1 MTIASGGEG
10 AGAGG
15 AGAGAGAGGA
25 PGGGAGPL
33 GNVGAA
39 PAAILGEGAGAA
51 PAAPGA
57 APAAGAGDGGPQW
70 KYVPADAAELAQI
83 PLPAGVLGDK
93 YKTVQDLLNGT
104 SAAVAQRDQYAE
116 RLKGF
121 PGAPLAEDGT
131 TPAYKFTAPEGYE
144 AEIDTANPLYEKLT
158 SMLAKAGASQEVY
171 DGITGLLVQY
181 EAARGDRDVAETME
195 TLAQVYHTPE
205 LRDAKLAELNR
216 FYNPLLPTDARK
228 LLAEVST
235 DARVVQI
242 FDHLKAALT
251 ASNISVDING
261 GQTPGAAKVEQ
272 LANDPKIMTDNAKLG
287 QLEQTIQQQ
296 AARRR

>member
-10 AGAGG
+10 AGGG
-15 AGAGAGAGGA
+15 AADAGAAGA
-25 PGGGAGPL
+25 GAGPL

-57 APAAGAGDGGPQW
+57 PAAAGASDGSPQW
-70 KYVPADAAELAQI
+70 KYVPADAGELAQI

-144 AEIDTANPLYEKLT
+144 AEIDVDNPLYGKLT

-181 EAARGDRDVAETME
+181 EAARADRDVADTME
-195 TLAQVYHTPE
+195 KLAEIYHTPE
-205 LRDAKLAELNR
+205 LRDAKLGELNR
-216 FYNPLLPTDARK
+216 FFNPMLSTDARK

-242 FDHLKAALT
+242 FDHLKAAMT

-261 GQTPGAAKVEQ
+261 GTAPVDAKVDQ
-272 LANDPKIMTDNAKLG
+272 LTKDPKIMTDNAKLG
-287 QLEQTIQQQ
+287 DLEKTIQQQ